1 MKKILSTLCLML
13 VAMVCSISANAQTA
27 TGKPKFL
34 YQKFAD
40 YAIAFTTSDNGKW
53 AVVYGA
59 TTEQQKNGKARIVNV
74 ETGETTVVRHSSEED
89 DDAVGLYEI
98 RDITDDGNTVVGAA
112 GGVFSEGGTYTG
124 KPAYWN
130 KKERDWNLLPM
141 PEGMTTGIAVSIT
154 PDGKYAVG
162 RVEENANDAF
172 SSSSRGIMW
181 DMTGSEPKIVELKNL
196 PEMPSTEGSTGKKHV
211 QEAFTQITAD
221 GRYIVIYGNQSYGP
235 IGYIYDRQTETYFK
249 FGENANEG
257 PIGNYEL
264 EGEPVFSLNGKYV
277 AGDIRDKD
285 DNIFPM
291 VYNTETGKYKYFNSQ
306 EDNDLLICCIDNEGN
321 LYGSAPG
328 TSSPV
333 RDWRVCVD
341 NVWYPFD
348 LILKQRYGIEY
359 SDYTGYDNTGTLWSA
374 SANTKTLSSMVSP
387 QGESYVVTMPE
398 TMTEA
403 CRAINLLN
411 NYTATPAAGSNF
423 SNVAVVKVT
432 FTHEITV
439 LGNKDCAVLKN
450 AEGAVQRK
458 SMGFAVDKT
467 NPKVLIVTFRNTEMK
482 AGEKYTVEIPA
493 GTVALTKNTDKQND
507 IITINYVGR
516 ENVPVKMQSAFPE
529 NNAEIARID
538 NTSNPVI
545 LTFDT
550 NISVSESAKASL
562 VQLDGENEKTICSLS
577 VLSNE
582 NQVALMPAASQYLYK
597 GSQYKVVLE
606 AGSLTD
612 VSGSSKSA
620 NEQIVLNYT
629 GTYERQ
635 ISTSDAT
642 LFSDNFSTPDQSYKN
657 FMRYEGDH
665 NTPTAAMKKIG
676 FDKDNTPW
684 LFKAKDNKDSKNYF
698 AASTSMYSPAG
709 QSDDWLVIP
718 QLSIPDAYCT
728 LTFDAQKNLDNKND
742 ILKVVVWECDRN
754 INDLS
759 SDDIAEMKAKGDVK
773 DYELNIG
780 DTEEG
785 IDGEFTHY
793 SLDLGKYAGKKVY
806 IGFWNNNK
814 DQSMIFLDSVVVKRN
829 LKYLMSLSTASS
841 VVNKKEVKI
850 AGSIRINSQD
860 DVYSS
865 ARFTLKDEK
874 GTTIDTFEKTGL
886 TLKKGKKLAF
896 EFAKPL
902 ALTIGEATNYSI
914 EVKLDD
920 YTDVVK
926 NSIKSLTF
934 EPVKRVVL
942 EEFTGTTCVNCPLG
956 ILAIE
961 NAKKIFGEQFI
972 PISIHTYQG
981 DPYGTGLY
989 AYSNYLK
996 LSAAPSG
1003 IVQREDLITS
1013 PMGQNDEGDWSF
1025 SAFNSLWQDR
1035 ISMELDKP
1043 ADMGIN
1049 VPAITLDD
1057 NTRKLNFNLEIQPA
1071 LNLKN
1076 QYLNVF
1082 AVALEDGIVATQSN
1096 NLYTKTDPIFGDWG
1110 KGGKYGY
1117 ASVDRVVQEDMA
1129 RCYWGTSFTGSSVG
1143 FPQNLTAGETYSV
1156 PVSLA
1161 YPEQVSEC
1169 KNGKIV
1175 LMLFDGNTNNLINS
1189 VLVKLSTLPNGI
1201 ENAVV
1206 DNNNN
1211 NCDIAAANGVV
1222 SVKANGNAKVEVYSM
1237 AGQLINTA
1245 TGTNNISVSVRGY
1258 KGAAVVK
1265 VNGEKTNATKKV
1277 IL

>member
-1 MKKILSTLCLML
+1 M
-13 VAMVCSISANAQTA
+13 
-27 TGKPKFL
+27 
-34 YQKFAD
+34 
-40 YAIAFTTSDNGKW
+40 
-53 AVVYGA
+53 
-59 TTEQQKNGKARIVNV
+59 
-74 ETGETTVVRHSSEED
+74 
-89 DDAVGLYEI
+89 
-98 RDITDDGNTVVGAA
+98 
-112 GGVFSEGGTYTG
+112 
-124 KPAYWN
+124 
-130 KKERDWNLLPM
+130 
-141 PEGMTTGIAVSIT
+141 
-154 PDGKYAVG
+154 
-162 RVEENANDAF
+162 
-172 SSSSRGIMW
+172 
-181 DMTGSEPKIVELKNL
+181 
-196 PEMPSTEGSTGKKHV
+196 
-211 QEAFTQITAD
+211 
-221 GRYIVIYGNQSYGP
+221 
-235 IGYIYDRQTETYFK
+235 
-249 FGENANEG
+249 
-257 PIGNYEL
+257 
-264 EGEPVFSLNGKYV
+264 

-374 SANTKTLSSMVSP
+374 SADTKTLSSMVSP

-423 SNVAVVKVT
+423 SNVAVVKIT

-550 NISVSESAKASL
+550 NISVSDNAKASL

-684 LFKAKDNKDSKNYF
+684 LFKAKDNNDSKNYF
-698 AASTSMYSPAG
+698 AASTEKNEKVATATCGDIEGGMYIKFSPAITEPG
-709 QSDDWLVIP
+709 TYTVHIDDYVYFVGTGFNAAQNENPVEFKYTVVAAPEELQFTTDPENESTITSLGEIVIMSDKDIYGTTTP
-718 QLSIPDAYCT
+718 IQAYCDRQVFNGT
-728 LTFDAQKNLDNKND
+728 LTMGDVNRREAYIEFTDAAGEPITAEGEYRIEIPAGVFGNKAWYDSDCLSGACNAATTLYYTLGKKATEITYTADPADGSKVDALGTVTIDYNTTSIMASSGQIVIYKDGNELKKVEAEVVYKDPNDWSEVSHKATVAVNATEKGVYTIEIPEGYFVDENGDN
-742 ILKVVVWECDRN
+742 IPAVTLTYYVGVASGIQN
-754 INDLS
+754 INAA
-759 SDDIAEMKAKGDVK
+759 IANGTVYNLNGVKVNKANKGIFIV
-773 DYELNIG
+773 N
-780 DTEEG
+780 
-785 IDGEFTHY
+785 
-793 SLDLGKYAGKKVY
+793 GKKV
-806 IGFWNNNK
+806 
-814 DQSMIFLDSVVVKRN
+814 
-829 LKYLMSLSTASS
+829 
-841 VVNKKEVKI
+841 
-850 AGSIRINSQD
+850 
-860 DVYSS
+860 
-865 ARFTLKDEK
+865 
-874 GTTIDTFEKTGL
+874 
-886 TLKKGKKLAF
+886 
-896 EFAKPL
+896 
-902 ALTIGEATNYSI
+902 
-914 EVKLDD
+914 
-920 YTDVVK
+920 
-926 NSIKSLTF
+926 
-934 EPVKRVVL
+934 
-942 EEFTGTTCVNCPLG
+942 
-956 ILAIE
+956 
-961 NAKKIFGEQFI
+961 AKK
-972 PISIHTYQG
+972 
-981 DPYGTGLY
+981 
-989 AYSNYLK
+989 
-996 LSAAPSG
+996 
-1003 IVQREDLITS
+1003 
-1013 PMGQNDEGDWSF
+1013 
-1025 SAFNSLWQDR
+1025 
-1035 ISMELDKP
+1035 
-1043 ADMGIN
+1043 
-1049 VPAITLDD
+1049 
-1057 NTRKLNFNLEIQPA
+1057 
-1071 LNLKN
+1071 
-1076 QYLNVF
+1076 
-1082 AVALEDGIVATQSN
+1082 
-1096 NLYTKTDPIFGDWG
+1096 
-1110 KGGKYGY
+1110 
-1117 ASVDRVVQEDMA
+1117 
-1129 RCYWGTSFTGSSVG
+1129 
-1143 FPQNLTAGETYSV
+1143 
-1156 PVSLA
+1156 
-1161 YPEQVSEC
+1161 
-1169 KNGKIV
+1169 
-1175 LMLFDGNTNNLINS
+1175 
-1189 VLVKLSTLPNGI
+1189 
-1201 ENAVV
+1201 
-1206 DNNNN
+1206 
-1211 NCDIAAANGVV
+1211 
-1222 SVKANGNAKVEVYSM
+1222 
-1237 AGQLINTA
+1237 
-1245 TGTNNISVSVRGY
+1245 
-1258 KGAAVVK
+1258 
-1265 VNGEKTNATKKV
+1265 
-1277 IL
+1277 